1 MNQVVT
7 VLSNRLVPGVTLHEV
22 SKGHYD
28 VIDGKQRISSLLS
41 FYIKGDNP
49 QKYPHQHPETSYFGS
64 GNFGY

>member
-1 MNQVVT
+1 
-7 VLSNRLVPGVTLHEV
+7 V

-49 QKYPHQHPETSYFGS
+49 QKYPRQHPETSYFGS